1 MDYHMPNCNGLE
13 AIIKIRELEVEHN
26 VPKPVFIVS
35 YTADVSEISKRELLT
50 KGANLILGII

>member
-1 MDYHMPNCNGLE
+1 MPNCNGLE